1 MDFHLSEAHKVYQ
14 AEVQKFVQEEVLPVI
29 GPYRKESVFP
39 EKIFKSMGARG
50 MLRAFLPVEYGG
62 ANLGALGFCLLSE
75 ELGKADAGLTHNGH
89 FQTIKMLMQY
99 GTREQQGKY
108 LEKLLSGEYLAGAAI
123 SEPTVGSSF
132 DGMQTKAV
140 EDDGY
145 YTVSG
150 VKTHINDAAEADV
163 LSLFARTEQGVTI
176 FLLDKGT
183 PGFEILK
190 KIDPIGFRTSPLYNF
205 KLKDCRLPAA
215 QILGE
220 AGQGVQ
226 VFFTG
231 FNFSRLGNASV
242 LLGIAKAAFRG
253 ALEFAQK
260 REVGSR
266 KVTEFQGIRWMLA
279 EMFTRIESAELIR
292 NKAAIVEDE
301 GGNGALYSS
310 MAKLLCAEVATD
322 VASAAIEITASR
334 GCDREFP
341 FEHYL
346 SDAKAVSIGGGT
358 LEVMKNNIARQIIFN

>member
-1 MDFHLSEAHKVYQ
+1 MDFNLPYAHKAYQ

-29 GPYRKESVFP
+29 APYRKDSIFP
-39 EKIFKSMGARG
+39 EKLFKSMGGRG
-50 MLRAFLPVEYGG
+50 FIRAFLPAEYGG
-62 ANLGALGFCLLSE
+62 MDLGALGFCLLSE

-89 FQTIKMLMQY
+89 FQTIKMLMKY
-99 GTREQQGKY
+99 GTREQRDKY
-108 LEKLLSGEYLAGAAI
+108 LEKLLTGEYLGGSAI

-132 DGMQTKAV
+132 EGMQTRAV
-140 EDDGY
+140 QDRDVF
-145 YTVSG
+145 TING
-150 VKTHINDAAEADV
+150 VKNHINDAAEADV
-163 LSLFARTEQGVTI
+163 LSLFAQTDRGITI

-183 PGFEILK
+183 PGFEVIK

-205 KLKDCRLPAA
+205 RLKNCRLTSD

-220 AGQGVQ
+220 VGQGVK

-242 LLGIAKAAFRG
+242 LLGIARAAFQG

-260 REVGSR
+260 REVGSK

-279 EMFTRIESAELIR
+279 EMFTRIESAAQMR
-292 NKAAIVEDE
+292 NMAALVEDQ
-301 GGNGALYSS
+301 GGNAGLYSS

-322 VASAAIEITASR
+322 VASAAIEITASH
-334 GCDREFP
+334 GCDREAP
-341 FEHYL
+341 FERYL

-358 LEVMKNNIARQIIFN
+358 LEVMKNNIAKQIIN